1 MKLYC
6 SPTSP
11 YARKVRIVAAERGL
25 AAMIEEITATP
36 FENPVVAAANPLS
49 KIPTLVLDDGTAF
62 YDSPVICEYLDSLG
76 LRPRLIPDRGE
87 ARWAT
92 LRLQA
97 LADGVLDA
105 AFSSVMETRR
115 PEAQRS
121 EEWLTRWRAGIGR
134 AVTAAV
140 TEPARTSRELN
151 LGQITLACALGYLD
165 FRHPDLDWR
174 TATPELTP
182 WFEAWTERPSFA
194 ATVPG

>member
-49 KIPTLVLDDGTAF
+49 KIPALMLDDGTAL

-76 LRPRLIPDRGE
+76 APPRLIPAAGD
-87 ARWAT
+87 ARWTT

-97 LADGVLDA
+97 LADGIMDA
-105 AFSSVMETRR
+105 AFSIVMELRR
-115 PEAQRS
+115 PEPQRS
-121 EEWLTRWRAGIGR
+121 EEWLARWQGNIMR
-134 AVTAAV
+134 AVTATVA
-140 TEPARTSRELN
+140 EPARTSPELN

-165 FRHPDLDWR
+165 LRHPDIGWR
-174 TATPELTP
+174 TASPELAP
-182 WFEAWTERPSFA
+182 WFEAWAERASFA
-194 ATVPG
+194 ATVPR

>member
-11 YARKVRIVAAERGL
+11 YARKVRIVAVERGL

-49 KIPTLVLDDGTAF
+49 KIPALMLDDGTAL

-76 LRPRLIPDRGE
+76 APPRLIPAAGD
-87 ARWAT
+87 ARWTT

-97 LADGVLDA
+97 LADGIMDA
-105 AFSSVMETRR
+105 AFSLVMELRR
-115 PEAQRS
+115 PEPQRS
-121 EEWLTRWRAGIGR
+121 EEWLIRWQGNIMR
-134 AVTAAV
+134 AVTATVA
-140 TEPARTSRELN
+140 EPARTSPELN

-165 FRHPDLDWR
+165 FRHPAIGWR
-174 TATPELTP
+174 DAAPDLTP
-182 WFEAWTERPSFA
+182 WFETWAARPSFA

>member
-25 AAMIEEITATP
+25 AAAIEEITATP

-49 KIPTLVLDDGTAF
+49 KIPALMLDDGSAL

-76 LRPRLIPDRGE
+76 AGPRLIPDRGE

-121 EEWLTRWRAGIGR
+121 QEWLTRWRAGIAR
-134 AVTAAV
+134 AVTAAGV
-140 TEPARTSRELN
+140 EPARTSAELN

-165 FRHPDLDWR
+165 FRHPDIDWR
-174 TATPELTP
+174 RAAPELAP
-182 WFEAWTERPSFA
+182 WFETWAARPSFA